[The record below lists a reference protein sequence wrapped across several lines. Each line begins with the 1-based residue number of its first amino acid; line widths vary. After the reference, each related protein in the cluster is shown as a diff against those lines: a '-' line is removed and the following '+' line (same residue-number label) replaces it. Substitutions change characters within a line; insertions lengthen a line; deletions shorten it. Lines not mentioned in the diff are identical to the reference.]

1 MEPISKAFSKCWRT
15 TFWTVETRKGTEG
28 CSWLIKGNG
37 LKLEHADPR
46 LGAGRLGY
54 TLVCQWCPE
63 VFLGFRQNNRG
74 AVINRKGARTIFTG

>member
-28 CSWLIKGNG
+28 CRWLTKGNG

-46 LGAGRLGY
+46 LGAELSDRAAGLHVGVPMVPCG
-54 TLVCQWCPE
+54 L
-63 VFLGFRQNNRG
+63 FRFQ
-74 AVINRKGARTIFTG
+74 AE